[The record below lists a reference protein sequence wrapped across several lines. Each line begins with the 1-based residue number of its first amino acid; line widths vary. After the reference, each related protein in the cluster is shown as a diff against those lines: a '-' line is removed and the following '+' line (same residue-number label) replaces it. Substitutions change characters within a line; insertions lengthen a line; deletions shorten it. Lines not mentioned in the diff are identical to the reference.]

1 VNNAV
6 DAATGTIQLKATFD
20 NQDNSLWPGQ
30 FADVVVTLAVQ
41 PDLTVAPSQ
50 AIQTGQQGQ
59 YVYVVRSDMTVE
71 SRPVTLGRTLDGD
84 AIVEKG
90 LQPGETV
97 VTDGQLR
104 LVPGAR
110 VQVKSAGPV
119 AAGAGQAQ

>member
-1 VNNAV
+1 
-6 DAATGTIQLKATFD
+6 
-20 NQDNSLWPGQ
+20 
-30 FADVVVTLAVQ
+30 VVTLAVQ

-110 VQVKSAGPV
+110 VQVTSAGPV

>member
-1 VNNAV
+1 VYNAV